1 MQPNSIVVSIYS
13 EATPNPE
20 TMKFV
25 MNRMLFPKNSVDFP
39 KPADAEGA
47 SPLATAL
54 FTEFEY
60 VKGVF
65 IMNNFVTV
73 TKTPETEW
81 FEITPALREFIRQ
94 YVADGHP
101 IIDEAGIQEMLD
113 AQPNGDPNRVNES
126 DPEVVKKIKEMLT
139 KFVQPAVE
147 MDGGAIVFRDYK
159 EGIVTLG
166 MQGACSGCPSS
177 SVTLQQGIEGLLKR
191 MVPEVQS
198 VVAEAM

>member
-1 MQPNSIVVSIYS
+1 MQLNSVVVSIYS

-25 MNRMLFPKNSVDFP
+25 MNRMLFPKSSVDFP
-39 KPADAEGA
+39 KAEDAQGA
-47 SPLATAL
+47 SPLAMAL
-54 FTEFEY
+54 FEKFDY
-60 VKGVF
+60 VTGVF

-73 TKTPETEW
+73 TKTPEAEW
-81 FEITPALREFIRQ
+81 FEITPTLREFIRQ
-94 YVADGHP
+94 YVADGHA
-101 IIDEAGIQEMLD
+101 IVDEEGIQKLLD
-113 AQPNGDPNRVNES
+113 AQPNGDPNRVYED
-126 DPEVVKKIKEMLT
+126 DPEVVKKIKAMLT
-139 KFVQPAVE
+139 KYVQPAVE

-191 MVPEVQS
+191 MVPEVQG
-198 VVAEAM
+198 VVSEAM